1 MRKQHRMLGA
11 VAAAAVLVQLFAPA
25 GYAAEPLAG
34 TADTAETAA
43 AEQALSVSGQEY
55 RNPLTGTEGLQ
66 FDSGSVTAA
75 PEQSGLRL
83 SSTAYSGNH
92 YVIDQNS
99 PACTN
104 GSTSV
109 EILEADSTFRCGVV
123 ARWQNESSFLWA
135 GINGGDFIIIREM
148 APGYEDNI
156 TPQTTDIYLQ
166 GISFDSTGTL
176 CLEYTGDTVR
186 LLMNDKVLYEGDR
199 PLKKNGIDVPAGSGT
214 SGVLT
219 WDASNTL
226 FSNLC
231 CTTQEEPV
239 PQDDEYLTYMKQFGA
254 DLNPEDYTAESWQAL
269 QEQITASLEVCS
281 SSESTREQKQQAC
294 LEARSACY
302 RLVPVNA
309 QPSEYRHD
317 MDSTEGF
324 SVVKGTPDAVTA
336 EDGMLHH
343 SKREELLL
351 RADGSTRQLNG
362 SAAASMKLNDSAN
375 ARTALLFR
383 YVDENNYSFIGLDDP
398 NRLRIRECVQGEFH
412 DMLVDIPQLEGTFE
426 LRVDYCED
434 ELAVYVDGQVQYSG
448 PRPAVALAE
457 DSALASPAR
466 RGQVGLYA
474 WDLHDVSFDWLTAAD
489 FVSTIHSV
497 SAPGQAQ
504 PAKVDAANRTIT
516 LYFENEQDLAHVTP
530 VYSTLPQ
537 NCRITPQG
545 ELDLSAGPQ
554 TVTLEGGGEWT
565 VQAICTADLLVTIQ
579 NEQLSVRLNR
589 QYPQVFDYTLADG
602 RCMKG
607 ACEYGEQS
615 VSVNGKAY
623 PAQVELEQQKDKA
636 VYHVT
641 LENVELGGQTRTLTF
656 DCVFALEDGVLV
668 KTIEN
673 VTGDAEDTPLTL
685 TLEGATLQVDSTQQ
699 QAQLAVN
706 GGTENTIFSLDSCT
720 DLTKTDL
727 SYAFVSGNGVS
738 GTLYQQDQ
746 YGRPF
751 RAQVSSTSDGKTAAI
766 YETGYVVRLSDGTIP
781 EKETEKGKTQP
792 IGYTVRVYLCGDENG
807 NGTVDW
813 QDSALWVRGQIPQVP
828 DDLKDH
834 FLGGNWKQVHGAF
847 PGNADTNAA
856 NFTASTVVFSTPE
869 QLIEI
874 QRQLSNMTDGL
885 SKQGF
890 AFVGW
895 QGRGHD
901 YGWPNINEVPLN
913 PVYDSVEKYRQAQQ
927 EIQQYGGHL
936 GFHLNMTDMA
946 TNSESYLRGDEPS
959 VFGNRAS
966 STGQLQYS
974 NFGWSAYKIC
984 HFADYLYAMNRQ
996 DAFVER
1002 FEAPFILYQD
1012 VLLDYPMNGSGINEE
1027 RYAKYSEIQHWK
1039 NLGTYAATE
1048 YYQSEKRTG
1057 GQFMLKNYQQPNPVD
1072 EFIIAGQ
1079 TYVQSTRNYQAI
1091 PTDYIWANLCSDN
1104 AVTGNIMAT
1113 NVMKFAEEETQ
1124 TMILQQLVNSYVA
1137 SAGLLE
1143 YVNEGNVQYT
1153 LWGDGIKY
1161 EADNQA
1167 KTLRVTQDGSDIARI
1182 DLSTGRVTGDSFVP
1196 AADGSRRLF
1205 TFSSE
1210 GGEHTWTLPA
1220 QITADEFDLFRL
1232 TGEGRVYVQTLH
1244 AEDRTLTFTVEPG
1257 VGYVLD
1263 YTGKAEHTAVYENLN
1278 QNVPVEASSRDRE
1291 VFMQWEENKDPVGC
1305 IKEYLPSELAPEGD
1319 WNQLLHD
1326 LTPAMFNEEGDLA
1339 YFRMAVAGMSADNL
1353 SSTFWQPKQEDVQDG
1368 SAWVRFSY
1376 PGSRTVQR
1384 FRLDFEGADNLSYPV
1399 TIADLEG
1406 NVLYE
1411 GTAHNHQDILLA
1423 QETAVQGV
1431 ELTVHT
1437 EDVFRLQEFG
1447 AWGSA
1452 VLESVSV
1459 KTLPDKL
1466 VYEMNETLDVTG
1478 GVLCAVYSDGSSL
1491 DIPMTDEMV
1500 SGFDSSQAG
1509 RQTLTV
1515 TYDGKTAQFEVEVI
1529 VQTTPTPEPSATPVP
1544 TAVPTPAPEPSATP
1558 VPTAVPTPAPD
1569 PSAAPVPTQAPADGG
1584 TTDAGT
1590 VPQTG
1595 DTAPLALLTAALTAC
1610 AGALIFLAKRKRQS
1624 KTR

>member
-1 MRKQHRMLGA
+1 MRKQHRMLRGI
-11 VAAAAVLVQLFAPA
+11 AAAAVLAQLFASA
-25 GYAAEPLAG
+25 GYAAEPVP
-34 TADTAETAA
+34 ETAA
-43 AEQALSVSGQEY
+43 AATAAAEETLPASAQEY

-66 FDSGSVTAA
+66 FDSSSMTVTAEA
-75 PEQSGLRL
+75 DGLRL
-83 SSTAYSGNH
+83 SSGSYSGNH
-92 YVIDQNS
+92 YLIDQNS
-99 PACTN
+99 PACAN

-109 EILEADSTFRCGVV
+109 EIRQADSAFRCGVV

-135 GINGGDFIIIREM
+135 GINGSDFIIIREM

-166 GISFDSTGTL
+166 GISFDPTGTL
-176 CLEYTGDTVR
+176 CLEYEGDTVR
-186 LLMNDKVLYEGDR
+186 LSMNDKVLYEGDR
-199 PLKKNGIDVPAGSGT
+199 PLKKNGIDVPAGSGI

-226 FSNLC
+226 FANLC
-231 CTTQEEPV
+231 CTAQEQIV
-239 PQDDEYLTYMKQFGA
+239 PQDDAYLTYMKQFAA
-254 DLNPEDYTAESWQAL
+254 DLDPADYTPESWQAL
-269 QEQITASLEVCS
+269 QQQIAASLEVCS
-281 SSESTREQKQQAC
+281 SAESTREQKQQAC
-294 LEARSACY
+294 LDARSACY

-309 QPSEYRHD
+309 QPSDYRHD
-317 MDSTEGF
+317 MDSTEGL
-324 SVVKGTPDAVTA
+324 SVVKGTPGAITA
-336 EDGMLHH
+336 EDGMLRH
-343 SKREELLL
+343 SEREELLL
-351 RADGSTRQLNG
+351 RADGSPVQLNG
-362 SAAASMKLNDSAN
+362 SAAACIKLNDAAN
-375 ARTALLFR
+375 ARTALIFR
-383 YVDENNYSFIGLDDP
+383 YQDENNYSFIGLDDP
-398 NRLRIRECVQGEFH
+398 NRLRIRECVQGEFY
-412 DMLVDIPQLEGTFE
+412 DMLVDIPQLEGAFE

-434 ELAVYVDGQVQYSG
+434 ELAVYVDGQLHYSG
-448 PRPAVALAE
+448 PRPAVALAA
-457 DSALASPAR
+457 DPALAAPAR
-466 RGQVGLYA
+466 RGQLGLYA

-489 FVSTIHSV
+489 FAPTIYAV

-504 PAKVDAANRTIT
+504 PAKVDAARRTIT

-537 NCRITPQG
+537 SCRVTPEG

-554 TVTLEGGGEWT
+554 TVTLEGGGSWT
-565 VQAICTADLLVTIQ
+565 VRAVCTADLLTTIE

-602 RCMKG
+602 RRMMG
-607 ACEYGEQS
+607 AGEYGEQA
-615 VSVNGKAY
+615 VRVNGKAY
-623 PAQVELEQQKDKA
+623 PARVELEQPQKDRA
-636 VYHVT
+636 VYHVA
-641 LENVELGGQTRTLTF
+641 LEEVELGGQPRTLTF

-668 KTIEN
+668 KTIEH
-673 VTGDAEDTPLTL
+673 VAGDAEGVPLTL

-720 DLTKTDL
+720 DLSKTDL
-727 SYAFVSGNGVS
+727 SYAFVSGDGVS

-746 YGRPF
+746 YGHPF
-751 RAQVSSTSDGKTAAI
+751 QAQVRSTPEGKTAAV

-792 IGYTVRVYLCGDENG
+792 IGYTVRVYLCGDENE

-847 PGNADTNAA
+847 PGNADTNAD
-856 NFTASTVVFSTPE
+856 NFTGATVVFSTPE

-913 PVYDSVEKYRQAQQ
+913 PVYESVEKYRQAQK

-959 VFGNRAS
+959 VFGNRSS

-1012 VLLDYPMNGSGINEE
+1012 VLLDYPMNGSGVNEE
-1027 RYAKYSEIQHWK
+1027 RYAKYREIQHWK

-1079 TYVQSTRNYQAI
+1079 TYIHSTRNYQAI

-1104 AVTGNIMAT
+1104 ALTGNIMAT

-1137 SAGLLE
+1137 AAGLRE

-1153 LWGDGIKY
+1153 LWGNGIEY

-1167 KTLRVTQDGSDIARI
+1167 KTLRVTQDGNDIARI

-1196 AADGSRRLF
+1196 AADGSRRIF

-1232 TGEGRVYVQTLH
+1232 TGEGRVFVQTLH
-1244 AEDRTLTFTVEPG
+1244 AENRTLTFPVEPG

-1263 YTGKAEHTAVYENLN
+1263 YTGKAERTAVYENLN
-1278 QNVPVEASSRDRE
+1278 QNVPVEASSRNRE
-1291 VFMQWEENKDPVGC
+1291 VFMQWEENKDPVGA

-1319 WNQLLHD
+1319 WNRLLHN

-1353 SSTFWQPKQEDVQDG
+1353 TSTFWQPKQEDVQDG
-1368 SAWVRFSY
+1368 SAWVRFTY
-1376 PGSRTVQR
+1376 PAERTVQR
-1384 FRLDFEGADNLSYPV
+1384 FRLDFEGADDWSCPV

-1406 NVLYE
+1406 RVLYE
-1411 GTAHNHQDILLA
+1411 GTARNHQDILLA

-1437 EDVFRLQEFG
+1437 EEAFRLQEFG

-1452 VLESVSV
+1452 VLDSVSI

-1466 VYEMNETLDVTG
+1466 VYEMGESLDVTG
-1478 GVLCAVYSDGSSL
+1478 GILCAAYSDGSSL
-1491 DIPMTDEMV
+1491 DIPMTEEMV
-1500 SGFDSSQAG
+1500 SGFDSSRAG

-1515 TYDGKTAQFEVEVI
+1515 TYDGKSAQFEVEVTEK
-1529 VQTTPTPEPSATPVP
+1529 QSPS
-1544 TAVPTPAPEPSATP
+1544 PTPAPTAQ
-1558 VPTAVPTPAPD
+1558 PTAQPTEPPAPD
-1569 PSAAPVPTQAPADGG
+1569 STPGAPDNTQDL
-1584 TTDAGT
+1584 
-1590 VPQTG
+1590 PQTG
-1595 DTAPLALLTAALTAC
+1595 DAMPLGT
-1610 AGALIFLAKRKRQS
+1610 AGALLLASLGLLLWRYKKRGR
-1624 KTR
+1624 TD